1 MKQQKKSWVKTLL
14 SFAEP
19 CKGKMILSVL
29 CAIFS
34 VAGGFIPF
42 WAVYKI
48 LLLFINRTA
57 TGNYILLWC
66 LVGVGGYLIRVLCF
80 GISTILAHISAYTIL
95 EGIRL
100 KIANRLMKAPL
111 GEVMGRRIG
120 YLKNIIMDKVEDLEP
135 PLAHVIPE
143 LTSNL
148 LLPLAIF
155 VWMLAIDW
163 RMGLSILIAPALAMI
178 PMFFLMK
185 NYNSQ
190 YAAYMEANNHVNNI
204 IIEYVE
210 GIEVVKAFN
219 QSTSSY
225 EKFVGAVKSFKDF
238 TLNWFKSTWKT
249 MNLMM
254 AIMPTTLIYIIVAV
268 GIETVMGLLFALFFE
283 LDYKGSKV
291 IRSFLMAPL
300 MIAPLVA
307 GLTWKLMMSSSFGI
321 VNELLA
327 RVGILSSSSDILW
340 LADEKWSLLACCIAD
355 IWLTTPFMMLMI
367 LAGLQGLDSSMLEAA
382 KIDGA
387 NKLQQIFA
395 IKLPVIKPV
404 LLTALSVR
412 IIDAAR
418 TFDIIWAMT
427 EGGPNS
433 SSETISIIIYKT
445 LTRYNDIGYA
455 SAMAVVF
462 IVVLVVFT
470 LVFMQ
475 SLWNPKKKNG

>member
-1 MKQQKKSWVKTLL
+1 
-14 SFAEP
+14 
-19 CKGKMILSVL
+19 MIKHLSV
-29 CAIFS
+29 
-34 VAGGFIPF
+34 
-42 WAVYKI
+42 YE
-48 LLLFINRTA
+48 
-57 TGNYILLWC
+57 NYIHC
-66 LVGVGGYLIRVLCF
+66 IYSQAAF
-80 GISTILAHISAYTIL
+80 
-95 EGIRL
+95 L
-100 KIANRLMKAPL
+100 KQ
-111 GEVMGRRIG
+111 
-120 YLKNIIMDKVEDLEP
+120 LKN
-135 PLAHVIPE
+135 
-143 LTSNL
+143 
-148 LLPLAIF
+148 
-155 VWMLAIDW
+155 
-163 RMGLSILIAPALAMI
+163 
-178 PMFFLMK
+178 
-185 NYNSQ
+185 
-190 YAAYMEANNHVNNI
+190 
-204 IIEYVE
+204 
-210 GIEVVKAFN
+210 
-219 QSTSSY
+219 
-225 EKFVGAVKSFKDF
+225 
-238 TLNWFKSTWKT
+238 
-249 MNLMM
+249 
-254 AIMPTTLIYIIVAV
+254 TLIYIIVAV

-321 VNELLA
+321 VNELLV

-387 NKLQQIFA
+387 N
-395 IKLPVIKPV
+395 KLPVIKPV